1 MYKAIYLQ
9 FGAALITAIGA
20 GLIVGTRGLVSV
32 GLAAI
37 ACILPNLFFAVRLTM
52 LSNRP
57 GNIYAANFFIGEFL
71 KIGATIGLLAIAIKG
86 YPEMHWPSL
95 LIGFAIVLHAGF
107 IAFWKKP

>member
-1 MYKAIYLQ
+1 MLRAIYLQ

-20 GLIVGTRGLVSV
+20 GVIVGTRGLVSV
-32 GLAAI
+32 GLASI

-52 LSNRP
+52 LSHRP
-57 GNIYAANFFIGEFL
+57 GASYAANFFVGEFL

-86 YPEMHWPSL
+86 YPEVHWPSL

>member
-9 FGAALITAIGA
+9 FGAAVITAIGA

-37 ACILPNLFFAVRLTM
+37 ACILPNPFFAVRLTM

>member
-9 FGAALITAIGA
+9 FGAAVITAIGA

-86 YPEMHWPSL
+86 YPEVHWPSL

>member
-1 MYKAIYLQ
+1 M
-9 FGAALITAIGA
+9 
-20 GLIVGTRGLVSV
+20 GTRGLVSV

>member
-9 FGAALITAIGA
+9 FGAAVITAIGA

-37 ACILPNLFFAVRLTM
+37 ASILPNLFFAVRLTM

-71 KIGATIGLLAIAIKG
+71 KIGVTIGLLAIAIKG

>member
-9 FGAALITAIGA
+9 FGAAVITAIGA